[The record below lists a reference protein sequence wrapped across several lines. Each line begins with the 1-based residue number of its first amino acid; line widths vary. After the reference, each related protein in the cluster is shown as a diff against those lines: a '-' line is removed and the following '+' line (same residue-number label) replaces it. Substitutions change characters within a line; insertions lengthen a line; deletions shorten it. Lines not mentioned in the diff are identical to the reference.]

1 MQGDRRDIYYPYVDR
16 VLMEPEFV
24 DMADRV
30 VMTAAP
36 SLLAEYTSNP
46 MVCLLYT
53 SSSVMSPTR
62 RLC

>member
-1 MQGDRRDIYYPYVDR
+1 
-16 VLMEPEFV
+16 MEPEFV

-46 MVCLLYT
+46 MV
-53 SSSVMSPTR
+53 MQFHR
-62 RLC
+62 RFMNAANGAK